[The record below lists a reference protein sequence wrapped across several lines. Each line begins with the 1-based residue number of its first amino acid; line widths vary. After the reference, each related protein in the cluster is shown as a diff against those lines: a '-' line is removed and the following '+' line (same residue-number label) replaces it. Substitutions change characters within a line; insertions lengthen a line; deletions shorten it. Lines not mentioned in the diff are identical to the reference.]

1 MSQLRS
7 VHVRARSG
15 SIISMHEVG
24 AGDRVVF
31 VIGGLSV
38 RSFAESAMRLVLED
52 AADGGTRCVL
62 MDIAGSGASTS
73 GATMTMDSWLDDID
87 DVFQERVAGPAIWT
101 GASIGAWLMLLAHR
115 RDSRRFVS
123 MCALAPA
130 LDWDQQYVGPRLAD
144 GRLGAIEGIV
154 VNADA
159 TALASRELLVSMAPH
174 HLLHAPFALGA
185 PLHVIAGMRD
195 EIAPPAGARKFIE
208 NARGAA
214 CTGEFLP
221 EGDHGTAKL
230 DPPLAMLRYQAWLR
244 AALSAPSPA
253 GPGSAR

>member
-1 MSQLRS
+1 MALLRPS
-7 VHVRARSG
+7 HVRTRTG
-15 SIISMHEVG
+15 STIGVQEAG

-31 VIGGLSV
+31 AIGGMSV
-38 RSFAESAMRLVLED
+38 RSFAESAMRPVLED
-52 AADGGTRCVL
+52 AADNGARCVL

-73 GATMTMDSWLDDID
+73 GAPVTMDTWLA
-87 DVFQERVAGPAIWT
+87 DVEEVFEQRVAAPATWT
-101 GASIGAWLMLLAHR
+101 GASLGAWLMLLAHR
-115 RDSRRFVS
+115 RDPRRFLS

-144 GRLGAIEGIV
+144 KRLGVVNGTV
-154 VNADA
+154 VNADG
-159 TALASRELLVSMAPH
+159 TALASRELLVSMAAH
-174 HLLHAPFALGA
+174 HVLRAPFALAA

-195 EIAPPAGARKFIE
+195 EIAPAAGARRFIE
-208 NARGAA
+208 NAAGAA

-221 EGDHGTAKL
+221 EGDHGVAKL

-253 GPGSAR
+253 RPGSAR